1 MNETD
6 QPMQPGE
13 GMQPSE
19 GMASEG
25 MPGQAMTPAT
35 DGSDGA
41 GAGPAEA
48 KGTGREMLSQLQS
61 ILDNLA
67 TQAAPVVR
75 EIGAKAAEIAAIA
88 AEKAGPIAQ
97 KTADATQEA
106 GTKLAERAR
115 EIAVELRR
123 DVAGTE
129 GARPSTTT
137 TTTTMGT
144 PSDDPAE
151 GRPDVGP

>member
-6 QPMQPGE
+6 QPMRQGE

-19 GMASEG
+19 GMASEAVP
-25 MPGQAMTPAT
+25 PGT

-41 GAGPAEA
+41 GAAPAEA
-48 KGTGREMLSQLQS
+48 KDTGRDMLSQLQS

-75 EIGAKAAEIAAIA
+75 EIGAKAAEIAAMA
-88 AEKAGPIAQ
+88 GEKAGPIAQ
-97 KTADATQEA
+97 KTAEVTAEA

-115 EIAVELRR
+115 EVAADLRR
-123 DVAGTE
+123 DPSEPAAGT
-129 GARPSTTT
+129 PS
-137 TTTTMGT
+137 
-144 PSDDPAE
+144 SDDPAE

>member
-13 GMQPSE
+13 GM
-19 GMASEG
+19 
-25 MPGQAMTPAT
+25 TPAT
-35 DGSDGA
+35 DGSNRA
-41 GAGPAEA
+41 GAEGPEV

-75 EIGAKAAEIAAIA
+75 EIGAKAAEIAAMA

-97 KTADATQEA
+97 KTADVTAEA

-115 EIAVELRR
+115 EVAADLRR
-123 DVAGTE
+123 DQSETSTAM
-129 GARPSTTT
+129 PS
-137 TTTTMGT
+137 G
-144 PSDDPAE
+144 DDPAE

>member
-1 MNETD
+1 MHESD
-6 QPMQPGE
+6 QPTQPSASQPSTEPTNGSGE
-13 GMQPSE
+13 G
-19 GMASEG
+19 AS
-25 MPGQAMTPAT
+25 AT
-35 DGSDGA
+35 GNA
-41 GAGPAEA
+41 A
-48 KGTGREMLSQLQS
+48 REMLGQLQS
-61 ILDNLA
+61 IIDNLA

>member
-6 QPMQPGE
+6 NPTQPTQPPTE
-13 GMQPSE
+13 PS
-19 GMASEG
+19 GWGSADG
-25 MPGQAMTPAT
+25 GTPPKDTA
-35 DGSDGA
+35 
-41 GAGPAEA
+41 
-48 KGTGREMLSQLQS
+48 REMLGQLQS
-61 ILDNLA
+61 IIDNLA

-97 KTADATQEA
+97 KTADVTQEA

-123 DVAGTE
+123 DASEPEGSVGT
-129 GARPSTTT
+129 ATAPRP
-137 TTTTMGT
+137 MGS
-144 PSDDPAE
+144 PADDPAE